1 MMADKIH
8 DILFGVDPTHLTNY
22 IILVMLVLFVFSVIA
37 LIGRKLP
44 RLTAQTPTLLT
55 SIGILG
61 TFAGIVIGLAE
72 FDTSDD
78 MMNQSIQSL
87 LGGLDTA
94 FTSSLV
100 GMSLAIIFKLLTALI
115 SPVGSKETNVSDDSA
130 DPVDRLIELTE
141 QQNSELKT
149 IKGSIGQYDNQS
161 LMQNLIEMSDAQ
173 QEKLSSL
180 VSSSDRER
188 QYLKRQNELMDSLVN
203 KLTDDDDQ
211 SIPGQIRQM
220 REDLKSSAS
229 TRKHQGAAMLEA
241 FESVRKSMDS
251 VHVANMEMKESSVN
265 CERLAESH
273 FVLAQAHVNE
283 FKQYAEFRRS
293 SNESDEKRGDLLVAK
308 ISAVSES
315 AQFQLNALE
324 SLVDSARSNEVCQLA
339 LKESTSMQGDI
350 LKQQIDA
357 FNTYAERFDHS
368 LAYQLEQL
376 NHQRTQ
382 VNIQAEMRDAGQSL
396 AKGQHQLN
404 SRIDELGVRGEA
416 ANDRKIESLNEMISL
431 LSRSPTEEIIDA
443 LKGTIREF
451 NEKIGEQFG
460 DNFKQLNEAVGQL
473 LEWQEN
479 YREQL
484 SAMREQYDQGVR
496 SIEHSEKS
504 MSSIASSSGV
514 IPGYMESLG
523 HILVTNK
530 EHLFKLNEQ
539 LETFAAVR
547 DKAIDAVPE
556 IGKLV
561 EQTVA
566 NLSDAGYALSAGIQ
580 DGTESLVSSFSQVSA
595 LHGESTR
602 RMMASAESITQRT
615 SDESQRLFANLQE
628 SIEKAYR
635 QSMEK
640 TESLINSEFETMEQA
655 RQKQIQ
661 DLMQQMGQALASI
674 TGRFTEDY
682 SELVSAMDRVVREH
696 DRSRGAA

>member
-115 SPVGSKETNVSDDSA
+115 SPVGSKETNVSNDSA

-161 LMQNLIEMSDAQ
+161 LMQNLIEVSDAQ

-324 SLVDSARSNEVCQLA
+324 SLVDSARSNEVYQLA

-566 NLSDAGYALSAGIQ
+566 DLSDAGYALSAGIQ